1 MPLAHQRGHWRIWCR
16 TSPSDLNRIKHAIN
30 CAAFFAVLG
39 IVAMACGTAGED
51 RSEVEAQNRGPYAVA
66 TDYVQV
72 TPTADELPDGWW
84 NPIDDKQLELIDRSL
99 MGIRMWG
106 NCVWYHD
113 DPTPKT
119 EAAVRSS
126 LSDVIDSPIAEQI
139 GLIETADLGAVCE
152 ESAAVADFPIQV
164 TDGRQAAMASELMVD
179 LLDSCVSFYASPDAP
194 LAYRIAITFI
204 DMLWMLEQDAPRWPR
219 RNLWGVREWC
229 DSIVEGAVA
238 S

>member
-1 MPLAHQRGHWRIWCR
+1 MNR
-16 TSPSDLNRIKHAIN
+16 TKQAII
-30 CAAFFAVLG
+30 CAALVAAIG
-39 IVAMACGTAGED
+39 IVATACGTTDED
-51 RSEVEAQNRGPYAVA
+51 NTETETRDRGPYAVA

-72 TPTADELPDGWW
+72 TPTTDELPEGWW
-84 NPIDDKQLELIDRSL
+84 NPIDDKQLELIDHSL

-126 LSDVIDSPIAEQI
+126 LSDVIDSPIADQI

-152 ESAAVADFPIQV
+152 DSAAVADFPIQV

-229 DSIVEGAVA
+229 DMIVEGAVA

>member
-1 MPLAHQRGHWRIWCR
+1 MRRQGRWRIWCR
-16 TSPSDLNRIKHAIN
+16 IWPSNLNRTKQPIIYLALV
-30 CAAFFAVLG
+30 AVLV
-39 IVAMACGTAGED
+39 IFAMACGAAED
-51 RSEVEAQNRGPYAVA
+51 EGSEAETRNRGAYAVA
-66 TDYVQV
+66 SDYVQV
-72 TPTADELPDGWW
+72 TPTSDELPDGWW

-113 DPTPKT
+113 DPTPRT

-126 LSDVIDSPIAEQI
+126 LSDVIDSPIADQI
-139 GLIETADLGAVCE
+139 GLIETADLAAVCE
-152 ESAAVADFPIQV
+152 ESAAVADFPIEV
-164 TDGRQAAMASELMVD
+164 TDGRQAAMASEMMVD
-179 LLDSCVSFYASPDAP
+179 LLDSCVAFYASPDAP

-219 RNLWGVREWC
+219 RNVWGVREWC

>member
-1 MPLAHQRGHWRIWCR
+1 MRPVRRQGHWQIWCR
-16 TSPSDLNRIKHAIN
+16 IWPSNLNRIQQAII
-30 CAAFFAVLG
+30 CSALVAVLG
-39 IVAMACGTAGED
+39 FVALACGTTDEDSAETETKD
-51 RSEVEAQNRGPYAVA
+51 RSPYEVA
-66 TDYVQV
+66 TDFVQV
-72 TPTADELPDGWW
+72 TPTSDELPDGWW

-113 DPTPKT
+113 DPTPRT

-139 GLIETADLGAVCE
+139 GLIETADLSAVCE
-152 ESAAVADFPIQV
+152 ESAAVADFPIEV
-164 TDGRQAAMASELMVD
+164 TEGRRAAMASELMVD
-179 LLDSCVSFYASPDAP
+179 LLDSCVAFYASPDAP

>member
-1 MPLAHQRGHWRIWCR
+1 MRPDRRREHWRIWCR
-16 TSPSDLNRIKHAIN
+16 TWPNNLNGIKQAFIF
-30 CAAFFAVLG
+30 AASVAVLG
-39 IVAMACGTAGED
+39 FVAMACGAADED
-51 RSEVEAQNRGPYAVA
+51 NSEVETRDRGPYAVA

-72 TPTADELPDGWW
+72 TPTSDELPDGWW

-139 GLIETADLGAVCE
+139 GLIETADLAAVCE
-152 ESAAVADFPIQV
+152 ESSAVADFPIEV
-164 TDGRQAAMASELMVD
+164 SDGRQAAMASELMVD